1 MKFAKWFMLL
11 VFLTASFVAN
21 GEPLATFQE
30 IAGSP
35 FPSGL
40 IPNSVAYSPIALG
53 NLFAAVPSGADQT
66 VSVYEVN
73 QTTGLL
79 TQVADSPF
87 PTGFFPN
94 DVAFSPIVSGNLFAA
109 VANLIDNTVSV
120 YQVDQ
125 ATGVFVEILGSP
137 FSTGAGPYSVEYS
150 PVVLGNLFSAIT
162 NSFDN
167 TVSVFLVDQMTGAF
181 SEVAGSP
188 FATGVQPFTVAFSPV
203 VQGIL
208 FAAITNL
215 FEDTVS
221 VYSVNQTS
229 GVFTEITDSP
239 FATGAQPW
247 GMAYSPVVLG
257 NLFAANTNVN
267 ENTITVFAV
276 DQSTGALTPIP
287 TSPFLTDSGPVQIAF
302 SPVVSGQLF
311 AAVTNSNSNN
321 VSIYGVDQV
330 TGIFTEFIDSPFA
343 TGEGPDGLSFSPVL
357 SGKLFVAVANKL
369 SSNLS
374 VFELVPIQPPANT
387 QGCQIKDGFA
397 TQTII
402 INRIT
407 WSAPRSGPVPVS
419 YYIFENAELTKLVA
433 IIPANQKLEFLIPNR
448 CEKTIYTYY
457 IISVDQNN
465 NFSSPKSIIIRN
477 KCECKEKVGM
487 S

>member
-1 MKFAKWFMLL
+1 MKFAKLFILL
-11 VFLTASFVAN
+11 VSFVSSFAAN
-21 GEPLATFQE
+21 GASVATFQE
-30 IAGSP
+30 IASSP

-40 IPNSVAYSPIALG
+40 IPNSVAYSPIASG

-73 QTTGLL
+73 QTTGGL
-79 TQVADSPF
+79 TEVADSPF

-109 VANLIDNTVSV
+109 VPNFIDNTVSV

-125 ATGVFVEILGSP
+125 TTGAFVEILGSP

-150 PVVLGNLFSAIT
+150 PVVSGNLFSAIT
-162 NSFDN
+162 NSSDN
-167 TVSVFLVDQMTGAF
+167 TVSVYLVDQVTGSF
-181 SEVAGSP
+181 TEVSGSP

-203 VQGIL
+203 VQGNL

-215 FEDTVS
+215 FDDTVS

-229 GVFTEITDSP
+229 GVFTEIIGSP
-239 FATGAQPW
+239 FTTGAQPW

-267 ENTITVFAV
+267 ENTVTVFAV

-287 TSPFLTDSGPVQIAF
+287 DSPFLTDSGPVQIAF
-302 SPVVSGQLF
+302 SPIVAGQLF

-321 VSIYGVDQV
+321 VSIYGVDQAS
-330 TGIFTEFIDSPFA
+330 GIFTEFTDSPFA
-343 TGEGPDGLSFSPVL
+343 TGDGPDGLSFSPVL

-369 SSNLS
+369 SSDLS
-374 VFELVPIQPPANT
+374 VFELVPIQPPADI

-407 WSAPRSGPVPVS
+407 WSPPTSGPAPVS

-433 IIPANQKLEFLIPNR
+433 IIPADQKFEFLIPNR
-448 CEKTIYTYY
+448 CEKIVYIYY
-457 IISVDQNN
+457 ITSVDQNN
-465 NFSSPKSIIIRN
+465 NFSNSEIITIKN
-477 KCECKEKVGM
+477 KCECNTIKG